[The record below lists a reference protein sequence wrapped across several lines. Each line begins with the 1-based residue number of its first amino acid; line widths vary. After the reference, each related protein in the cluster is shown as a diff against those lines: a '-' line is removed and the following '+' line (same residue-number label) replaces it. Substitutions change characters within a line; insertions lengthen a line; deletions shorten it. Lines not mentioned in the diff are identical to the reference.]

1 MSLCQPDYLQQVIS
15 NVHSKSIIESFPSKV
30 HMTKLT
36 NKNEIIKNK
45 TLGSFHLISPKM
57 YNKSVYIAFSAHSM
71 FLE

>member
-1 MSLCQPDYLQQVIS
+1 MSARHLKQVIS
-15 NVHSKSIIESFPSKV
+15 NVHSKRIIESFPPKV

-45 TLGSFHLISPKM
+45 TLGSIHLISPKM
-57 YNKSVYIAFSAHSM
+57 YNKGVYIAFSAHSV

>member
-1 MSLCQPDYLQQVIS
+1 MSARHLKQVIS
-15 NVHSKSIIESFPSKV
+15 NVHSKSIIESFPPVV

-45 TLGSFHLISPKM
+45 TLGSIHLISPKM
-57 YNKSVYIAFSAHSM
+57 YNKSVYITFSAHSM

>member
-1 MSLCQPDYLQQVIS
+1 MSLCQPDYLKQVIS
-15 NVHSKSIIESFPSKV
+15 NVHSKSIIESFPPVV

-45 TLGSFHLISPKM
+45 TLGSIHLISPKM
-57 YNKSVYIAFSAHSM
+57 YNKNIYVKFSAQSV